1 MTSMMILDSLA
12 LSPMSLSSIRSPGE
26 VGELL
31 VSVAKRL
38 SGIVTSPISYM
49 KMIFTHWNLHGE
61 LMTTTHG
68 GCGQSV
74 IVHHVECE
82 FL

>member
-1 MTSMMILDSLA
+1 MTSMMIFDSLA
-12 LSPMSLSSIRSPGE
+12 LSPMILSSIRSPGE

-49 KMIFTHWNLHGE
+49 KIIFTHWN
-61 LMTTTHG
+61 
-68 GCGQSV
+68 
-74 IVHHVECE
+74 
-82 FL
+82 